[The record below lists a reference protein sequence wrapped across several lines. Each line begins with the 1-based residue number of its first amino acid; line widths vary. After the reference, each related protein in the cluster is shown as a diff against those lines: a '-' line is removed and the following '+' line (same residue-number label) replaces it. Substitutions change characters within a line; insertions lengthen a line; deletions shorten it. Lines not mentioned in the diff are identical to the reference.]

1 MSMLNSQSAIAAV
14 RRHSSPEQASRATPR
29 DRRDIPAE
37 RLTPAAEIS
46 KAEANLLPETRP
58 AMAQPDAIRPLVYWF
73 FLEGF
78 ALYGASVHWLATRA
92 LRAIIGEVG
101 ARRPPELS
109 WRKRRK
115 SISLVSSAARAEMAV
130 LESEGAV
137 DRRAFGS
144 GTSSTR
150 DAAAREFD
158 RYRFVHPGWLN
169 RIWRA
174 IASRWANWRRE
185 REINK
190 IITAVAEYDDRMLR
204 DMGFSNRSQIEQ
216 IVRNSRND

>member
-1 MSMLNSQSAIAAV
+1 MLNSQSAIASV
-14 RRHSSPEQASRATPR
+14 RRQSSPEQVLRVAPR

-46 KAEANLLPETRP
+46 KAEAGLPPETRP
-58 AMAQPDAIRPLVYWF
+58 TMALAYRS

-78 ALYGASVHWLATRA
+78 ALYGASVHGPATSA
-92 LRAIIGEVG
+92 LSATTGEIG

-115 SISLVSSAARAEMAV
+115 SNSLASSPARAERAV

-144 GTSSTR
+144 GMPSTR
-150 DAAAREFD
+150 DVAAGEFD
-158 RYRFVHPGWLN
+158 QYRSVHPGWLFM
-169 RIWRA
+169 IWRA
-174 IASRWANWRRE
+174 VASGRAKRRRE
-185 REINK
+185 REIK
-190 IITAVAEYDDRMLR
+190 RAVDAVADHDDRLLR
-204 DMGFSNRSQIEQ
+204 DMGFSYRSQIEQ
-216 IVRNSRND
+216 IVRNGRDC